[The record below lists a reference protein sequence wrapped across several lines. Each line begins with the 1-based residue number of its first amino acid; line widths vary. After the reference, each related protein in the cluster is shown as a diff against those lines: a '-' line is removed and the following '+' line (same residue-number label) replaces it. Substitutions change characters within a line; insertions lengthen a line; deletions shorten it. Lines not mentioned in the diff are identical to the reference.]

1 MPLDPN
7 PSKWGFLSGH
17 TCWKRM
23 FHKAFPVHLNRVTAS
38 IARIRLIHHQT
49 RHLFCSL
56 LWRKKDLVACSE
68 SRKYYKENTPTSSN
82 RTISPTPTLCNNCLW
97 KSPCIYQLVVYLFL
111 QDSEIYFLG
120 QYFFKE
126 KVRQKPNF
134 LNISMKTIRFQD
146 VCYNTCYSFLC
157 ETINIISPLPFL

>member
-1 MPLDPN
+1 M
-7 PSKWGFLSGH
+7 
-17 TCWKRM
+17 
-23 FHKAFPVHLNRVTAS
+23 
-38 IARIRLIHHQT
+38 
-49 RHLFCSL
+49 
-56 LWRKKDLVACSE
+56 
-68 SRKYYKENTPTSSN
+68 
-82 RTISPTPTLCNNCLW
+82 ISPTLTLCNNCLW
-97 KSPCIYQLVVYLFL
+97 KSPCIYQLVVYVFL

-157 ETINIISPLPFL
+157 ETININLHCPFCNQEAQRYCAPIKEKSDFRPISVEKEATKCRERKNCKTKNCICSYATTEEFLMEVMKCIS